1 MLMLISVF
9 VALADFPISY
19 LPQSGCQYLLTNF
32 INSVGKWFCI
42 AQQNDW
48 WSVFL
53 CINFQVEYIFRKKA
67 TMLRRGWDEKD
78 GVKGYK
84 CMNGVAGSTL
94 SWADTSHCPS
104 RLPLPPPTIPSTPP
118 SRSGLCKQCITRIN
132 PAGLQIYNPVLAD
145 INKKSFLHNFYQKT
159 WCW

>member
-53 CINFQVEYIFRKKA
+53 CINFQAKYIFRKKRSW
-67 TMLRRGWDEKD
+67 MLRMGWDEKD

-104 RLPLPPPTIPSTPP
+104 RLPFPP
-118 SRSGLCKQCITRIN
+118 SPPLSHQPLPADQDCASNASRASILQDCKYTILCWPI
-132 PAGLQIYNPVLAD
+132 L
-145 INKKSFLHNFYQKT
+145 
-159 WCW
+159 

>member
-9 VALADFPISY
+9 VALADFPLSY

-53 CINFQVEYIFRKKA
+53 CINFQAKYIFRKKRSW
-67 TMLRRGWDEKD
+67 MLRMGWDEKD

-104 RLPLPPPTIPSTPP
+104 RLPPHPP
-118 SRSGLCKQCITRIN
+118 SSHHVESWVGSPGNLGFYSFQN
-132 PAGLQIYNPVLAD
+132 PISYFEFSAVYWDVYWQGERAPC
-145 INKKSFLHNFYQKT
+145 HR
-159 WCW
+159 

>member
-19 LPQSGCQYLLTNF
+19 LPQSGCQYF
-32 INSVGKWFCI
+32 MDSVGKWFCI
-42 AQQNDW
+42 AQQNEW

-53 CINFQVEYIFRKKA
+53 SIFPSGIHLQEKA

-104 RLPLPPPTIPSTPP
+104 RLSPSQQIRTVQAMHHAHQSCRTANVQSCAGRYYKEIK
-118 SRSGLCKQCITRIN
+118 SRNYFCTTF
-132 PAGLQIYNPVLAD
+132 
-145 INKKSFLHNFYQKT
+145 NKKYDVGK
-159 WCW
+159 